1 MKKIIIIFFILLL
14 CGCSDYKE
22 LNDLAIISTIG
33 IDKDKDDY
41 KICMEVL
48 NTNKKNS
55 KNYIIYSEGKTLN
68 EAINKANDKSD
79 KKIYGGHLNQ
89 LIVSKDI
96 FNKKNTEIID
106 SFIRLTE
113 VKDEIDLF
121 LSKEDTACELLET
134 SIKSNKES
142 YKLLDNALKYSS
154 RSSNTNIDTYISN
167 TLKYG
172 IDPVISTIKKDK
184 DNIVIDNIAITS
196 NGKIIKYLN
205 EKETIGYNFIRN
217 EINNFSIPV
226 KYKDKYMTIKINKS
240 RTKNKVYNNKIIIN
254 INIDAYITEY
264 NLDLDLDDNKTIPKL
279 EKLTEKEIDKYIK
292 KVIKLDTKSNFLG
305 FKRMIYENYKIKTND
320 YSINTNIK
328 VNLKRKGELK
338 RKI

>member
-1 MKKIIIIFFILLL
+1 MKKIIIVFFIFLL

-48 NTNKKNS
+48 NTNKKDS
-55 KNYIIYSEGKTLN
+55 KNYIIYSKGKTLN

-142 YKLLDNALKYSS
+142 YK
-154 RSSNTNIDTYISN
+154 
-167 TLKYG
+167 
-172 IDPVISTIKKDK
+172 
-184 DNIVIDNIAITS
+184 
-196 NGKIIKYLN
+196 
-205 EKETIGYNFIRN
+205 
-217 EINNFSIPV
+217 
-226 KYKDKYMTIKINKS
+226 
-240 RTKNKVYNNKIIIN
+240 
-254 INIDAYITEY
+254 
-264 NLDLDLDDNKTIPKL
+264 
-279 EKLTEKEIDKYIK
+279 
-292 KVIKLDTKSNFLG
+292 
-305 FKRMIYENYKIKTND
+305 
-320 YSINTNIK
+320 
-328 VNLKRKGELK
+328 
-338 RKI
+338 